1 MKVWPWSCMIC
12 RSGIGSFMGKA
23 KRGRTLRTADGVV
36 VCPLLKLILPSSE
49 IASSARARHREG
61 GHLAHSG
68 SPAVRRAS
76 LRGSRIHGCRRESL
90 VTPSLTYSIT
100 SSARGDPIHSGNP
113 AFRRPSAISFAFD
126 CPPRAI
132 QEVIVKEGSVS
143 ST

>member
-61 GHLAHSG
+61 GAPG
-68 SPAVRRAS
+68 SFGKS
-76 LRGSRIHGCRRESL
+76 CGTQGIF
-90 VTPSLTYSIT
+90 
-100 SSARGDPIHSGNP
+100 ARFSHP
-113 AFRRPSAISFAFD
+113 RM
-126 CPPRAI
+126 PPRVLSHA
-132 QEVIVKEGSVS
+132 EPHLFDHLVGAGR
-143 ST
+143 